1 MAVILK
7 YQLEN
12 ISGQKVKVPLGAH
25 VLSVGVQNE
34 SLCMWVACPTNT
46 NKTMDVEVLI
56 FATGFQQ
63 VPNDIF
69 STHYFMGTHMLNFG
83 RFTTHVFVCKV
94 APESVEGD

>member
-7 YQLEN
+7 YQLEA
-12 ISGQKVKVPLGAH
+12 IVDQKVKVPLGAH

-56 FATGFQQ
+56 FVTGFQQ
-63 VPNDIF
+63 VPDDIL
-69 STHYFMGTHMLNFG
+69 STHHFMGTHMLNFG
-83 RFTTHVFVCKV
+83 RFVTHVFVCKA
-94 APESVEGD
+94 APESVDGD